1 MKFENFQE
9 AYLHNMKNVYLT
21 PEFINEPRG
30 NKSKEVLN
38 LSFVIENPIERVC
51 YLPSRKT
58 NIVFNFAEALWYL
71 SGKNDLDFI
80 EYYASNMRKYSMDGK
95 CLTGT
100 AYGKK
105 IFQYG
110 DKKINQWNRLLDVF
124 KEDRDSKRGFIGIFD
139 PNEILTLE
147 NIDVSCTI
155 GLQFFIRNSKLFM
168 STFMRAN
175 DAYRGILSDVFSF
188 TFIQEMLATQMGL
201 EVGSYC
207 HNVATTHISD
217 SIDCIITCFVFINNS
232 DYDKIQFIFKE
243 FERVLRKGGKLI
255 VLDSHPEAAGVAFS
269 TFTNG
274 KEDKNY
280 EIGENKTQS
289 LKIQGHPNLVLHDWY
304 WSKSCYMD
312 WIKNANL
319 QVQITHEYTV
329 QNLPSAIF
337 EKCIS
342 QYKDYNW
349 GKEWD
354 KAPFIIIVA
363 TKESEVSL

>member
-1 MKFENFQE
+1 M
-9 AYLHNMKNVYLT
+9 
-21 PEFINEPRG
+21 
-30 NKSKEVLN
+30 
-38 LSFVIENPIERVC
+38 
-51 YLPSRKT
+51 
-58 NIVFNFAEALWYL
+58 
-71 SGKNDLDFI
+71 
-80 EYYASNMRKYSMDGK
+80 
-95 CLTGT
+95 
-100 AYGKK
+100 
-105 IFQYG
+105 
-110 DKKINQWNRLLDVF
+110 
-124 KEDRDSKRGFIGIFD
+124 
-139 PNEILTLE
+139 
-147 NIDVSCTI
+147 
-155 GLQFFIRNSKLFM
+155 LFR
-168 STFMRAN
+168 S
-175 DAYRGILSDVFSF
+175 
-188 TFIQEMLATQMGL
+188 
-201 EVGSYC
+201 
-207 HNVATTHISD
+207 
-217 SIDCIITCFVFINNS
+217 
-232 DYDKIQFIFKE
+232 DKIQFIFKE